1 MPSPLLH
8 RRSPPPHRIAAPE
21 HRKLHTGDTH
31 SKSGGRLS
39 AAAAAAA
46 TAATAAIHTGRRR
59 RRAPHNLPKPVSFYA
74 FYEYC
79 PAPLAG
85 TSLGAM
91 AE

>member
-31 SKSGGRLS
+31 SKGGGRLS

-46 TAATAAIHTGRRR
+46 IRYSHRPASASSSAQFTQY
-59 RRAPHNLPKPVSFYA
+59 LPLP
-74 FYEYC
+74 
-79 PAPLAG
+79 
-85 TSLGAM
+85 
-91 AE
+91 